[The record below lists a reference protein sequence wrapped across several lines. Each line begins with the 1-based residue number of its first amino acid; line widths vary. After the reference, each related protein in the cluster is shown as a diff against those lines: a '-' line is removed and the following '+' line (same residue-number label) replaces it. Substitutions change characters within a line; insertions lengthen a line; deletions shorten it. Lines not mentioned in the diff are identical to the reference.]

1 MKRLTLSSCAK
12 LNMSLSIADK
22 RAAPPREGY
31 HNIVSEMQEIDL
43 ADTVCVRVTN
53 SPHVTPK
60 IRITCDNPQVPV
72 NRRNVAYRAA
82 EAFVRASGLHLVI
95 KVDIIKQI
103 PLMAGLGG
111 SSTNGAAVIKAL
123 NTLSGDLFTAE
134 ELISLAAGI
143 GSDVPFALVGG
154 RARCEGIGE
163 IITPLP
169 DLPEQFYAI
178 VQPNFCCDTRAAYA
192 LWDTNPSIARKHA
205 NVFQD
210 LYGDP
215 RIDGICSELLRLGAQ
230 SASMTG
236 SGSAVFG
243 VFGEEAAAQSALA
256 AFDAPQYPFK
266 CIARNIRR

>member
-1 MKRLTLSSCAK
+1 MRSLTLAANAK
-12 LNMSLSIADK
+12 LNLSLDIAGK
-22 RAAPPREGY
+22 REDGY

-43 ADTVCVRVTN
+43 ADIVTVRISD
-53 SPHVTPK
+53 SPHVAAK
-60 IRITCDNPQVPV
+60 IRVTCDDSRIPDG
-72 NRRNVAYRAA
+72 RRNIANRAA
-82 EAFVRASGLHLVI
+82 EAFVRETGLHLVV
-95 KVDIIKQI
+95 KVQIEKKI

-154 RARCEGIGE
+154 RAKCEGIGE

-178 VQPNFCCDTRAAYA
+178 VQPGFYCDTAKAYT
-192 LWDTNPSIARKHA
+192 LWDSRIVRSSA

-210 LYGDP
+210 LYADS
-215 RIDGICSELLRLGAQ
+215 RIDDICEKFTALGAT
-230 SASMTG
+230 SACMTG

-243 VFGEEAAAQSALA
+243 VFGSESAARSAVCSAVCSTLGQS
-256 AFDAPQYPFK
+256 DYGFK
-266 CIARNIRR
+266 CVAKNIRKG